1 MTDHPLTGKDIQ
13 SIWDKVGNDIVDA
26 KDEDLDGQFIEDA
39 LIRTAYDLGADRQLE
54 QVIDWLKAEIFDQC
68 IWPHQID
75 ALPRRLQNAMRPQQQ
90 EDNQ

>member
-1 MTDHPLTGKDIQ
+1 MTHPLTDEMIRG
-13 SIWDKVGNDIVDA
+13 IWDKVGNDIVDA
-26 KDEDLDGQFIEDA
+26 KDEDLDGFVEDA

>member
-1 MTDHPLTGKDIQ
+1 MTHPLTGKDIQ
-13 SIWDKVGNDIVDA
+13 SIWDKVGNAIVDA

>member
-1 MTDHPLTGKDIQ
+1 MTDHPLTDEMIRG
-13 SIWDKVGNDIVDA
+13 IWDKVGNAIVDA

-90 EDNQ
+90 EDN

>member
-1 MTDHPLTGKDIQ
+1 MTHPLTGKDIQ

-26 KDEDLDGQFIEDA
+26 KDEDLDGKFIEDA

-75 ALPRRLQNAMRPQQQ
+75 ALPRRLQKAMRPQQQ

>member
-1 MTDHPLTGKDIQ
+1 MTHPLTGKDIQ